1 MERGIRDVEKGFH
14 ISCNS
19 IIFNTFFVCFGY
31 FFLMKK
37 QQWNKLSRHL
47 DGILAPYTFP
57 IVALETRC
65 LCSAQESRQQR
76 GVRGFASLSAAPD
89 WRGLGRGLHPTPSDV
104 E

>member
-47 DGILAPYTFP
+47 DGI
-57 IVALETRC
+57 
-65 LCSAQESRQQR
+65 
-76 GVRGFASLSAAPD
+76 
-89 WRGLGRGLHPTPSDV
+89 
-104 E
+104 